1 MENTNKPQENN
12 PSDEKTVVF
21 GASSKNDDSNTDKTT
36 INNNADKTEFQSS
49 ASSSKKPDT
58 NEKEI
63 PKESKTIPKVDTQ
76 KASTGTFVA
85 TAGVA
90 GVAAGVAGVAVGTI
104 FSEDIK
110 NVFSS
115 EAFDAPESP
124 EDEIQDVT
132 SSVETDHTANT
143 VETVNPSSSVETDLV
158 SSNIETVNT
167 TSSIETD
174 HAASTASDNIHASS
188 FEASSID
195 AQGNTYTVSLVDEN
209 SDGHID
215 IASGEAHMVDGSS
228 VSFTASGDTLNSL
241 LNSDVSIANASDFGS
256 QPQFVH
262 IPAQIDDIPFVSDT
276 MSYEI
281 QSGDTLSEIAA
292 THNTSIENLMELNP
306 DISDP
311 NMIYTGNNLVIPTN
325 DNISNPYEGF
335 ESPQNNDS
343 SVIASNES
351 VPTENSSE
359 LTEEGSF
366 ESVDWASFNDA
377 PVSMDEYS
385 DGLAQS
391 DFDSFETPSN
401 YLESG
406 NDFVSS
412 EFIS

>member
-132 SSVETDHTANT
+132 SSVETDHT
-143 VETVNPSSSVETDLV
+143 
-158 SSNIETVNT
+158 
-167 TSSIETD
+167 
-174 HAASTASDNIHASS
+174 ASTASDNIHASS

>member
-1 MENTNKPQENN
+1 MENTNNPQENN
-12 PSDEKTVVF
+12 PGGEKTVVF

-49 ASSSKKPDT
+49 ASSSKKTDT

-76 KASTGTFVA
+76 KASTGAFVA

-90 GVAAGVAGVAVGTI
+90 GVAAGVAAGTI

-110 NVFSS
+110 NVFNS

-124 EDEIQDVT
+124 EAEIAEVT
-132 SSVETDHTANT
+132 SSAETVNQASSVETVNPTGSVETDHVASN
-143 VETVNPSSSVETDLV
+143 VETVNPT
-158 SSNIETVNT
+158 SN
-167 TSSIETD
+167 IETD
-174 HAASTASDNIHASS
+174 HAASSAADNSHASS
-188 FEASSID
+188 FEASSTD

-228 VSFTASGDTLNSL
+228 VSFTATGDSLDSILN
-241 LNSDVSIANASDFGS
+241 NDASIADLNDFGS
-256 QPQFVH
+256 NPDFVNL
-262 IPAQIDDIPFVSDT
+262 PAQIDDIPFVNDT

-292 THNTSIENLMELNP
+292 AHNTSVEHLMELNP
-306 DISDP
+306 DITDA
-311 NMIYTGNNLVIPTN
+311 NMIYTGNDLVIPTT
-325 DNISNPYEGF
+325 DHISNPYEGF
-335 ESPQNNDS
+335 DSPQNNES
-343 SVIASNES
+343 SFIVSNES

-385 DGLAQS
+385 NVLAQS
-391 DFDSFETPSN
+391 DFDSYETPSN

-406 NDFVSS
+406 NDFVTS
-412 EFIS
+412 EFI

>member
-1 MENTNKPQENN
+1 MENTNKPQENK
-12 PSDEKTVVF
+12 PGDEKTVVF
-21 GASSKNDDSNTDKTT
+21 GASSKNDDSSADKTT

-49 ASSSKKPDT
+49 ASSSKKPDN

-63 PKESKTIPKVDTQ
+63 PQESKTIPKADTQ
-76 KASTGTFVA
+76 KSSTGAFVS
-85 TAGVA
+85 TA

-132 SSVETDHTANT
+132 SSVVTDNTANT
-143 VETVNPSSSVETDLV
+143 VETVNPTSSVETDLV

-174 HAASTASDNIHASS
+174 HNASTAADNSHASS
-188 FEASSID
+188 FEASSMD

-209 SDGHID
+209 SDGQID

-228 VSFTASGDTLNSL
+228 VSFTASGDSLNSI
-241 LNSDVSIANASDFGS
+241 LNNDVSIANITDFGLNPDFVNL
-256 QPQFVH
+256 PQQINE
-262 IPAQIDDIPFVSDT
+262 IPTENNT

-292 THNTSIENLMELNP
+292 THNTSVESLMELNP

-311 NMIYTGNNLVIPTN
+311 NMIYTGNNLNIPTN
-325 DNISNPYEGF
+325 DQISSPSEGF
-335 ESPQNNDS
+335 DDSPQNNES
-343 SVIASNES
+343 SIIASNEPVQS
-351 VPTENSSE
+351 TDSTS
-359 LTEEGSF
+359 LSEEGSF
-366 ESVDWASFNDA
+366 EAVDWASFNDE

-385 DGLAQS
+385 NVLAQS
-391 DFDSFETPSN
+391 DFDGFETPSN

-412 EFIS
+412 EFI

>member
-12 PSDEKTVVF
+12 PNDEKTVVF

-90 GVAAGVAGVAVGTI
+90 GVAAGVAGVAAGTI

-143 VETVNPSSSVETDLV
+143 VETVNYS
-158 SSNIETVNT
+158 
-167 TSSIETD
+167 SSIETD

-385 DGLAQS
+385 NGLAQS

>member
-1 MENTNKPQENN
+1 MENTNNPQENN
-12 PSDEKTVVF
+12 PGGEKTVVF

-36 INNNADKTEFQSS
+36 INNNAYKTEFQSS

-76 KASTGTFVA
+76 KASTGAFVA

-90 GVAAGVAGVAVGTI
+90 GVAAGVAAGTI

-110 NVFSS
+110 NVFNS

-132 SSVETDHTANT
+132 SSVETDHVASN
-143 VETVNPSSSVETDLV
+143 VETVNPT
-158 SSNIETVNT
+158 SN
-167 TSSIETD
+167 IETD
-174 HAASTASDNIHASS
+174 HAASSAADNSHASS
-188 FEASSID
+188 FEASSTD

-228 VSFTASGDTLNSL
+228 VSFTATGDSLDSILN
-241 LNSDVSIANASDFGS
+241 NDASIADLNDFGS
-256 QPQFVH
+256 NPDFVNL
-262 IPAQIDDIPFVSDT
+262 PAQIDDIPFVNDT

-292 THNTSIENLMELNP
+292 AHNTSVEHLMELNP
-306 DISDP
+306 DITDA
-311 NMIYTGNNLVIPTN
+311 NMIYTGNDLVIPTT
-325 DNISNPYEGF
+325 DQISNPYEGF
-335 ESPQNNDS
+335 DSPQNNES
-343 SVIASNES
+343 SFIVSNES
-351 VPTENSSE
+351 LPTENSSE

-385 DGLAQS
+385 NVLAQS

-412 EFIS
+412 EFMS

>member
-21 GASSKNDDSNTDKTT
+21 GASSKNDDSNADKTT
-36 INNNADKTEFQSS
+36 INNNADKTEFQST
-49 ASSSKKPDT
+49 ASSSKKPDN

-63 PKESKTIPKVDTQ
+63 PKESKTIPKADTQ
-76 KASTGTFVA
+76 KSSTGAFAST
-85 TAGVA
+85 A

-132 SSVETDHTANT
+132 SSVATDNTANT

-209 SDGHID
+209 SDGHFD

-228 VSFTASGDTLNSL
+228 VSFTATGDSLNSI
-241 LNSDVSIANASDFGS
+241 LNNDVSIANITDFGLNPDFVNLP
-256 QPQFVH
+256 PQINE
-262 IPAQIDDIPFVSDT
+262 IPMENNT

-292 THNTSIENLMELNP
+292 THNTSVESLMELNP

-311 NMIYTGNNLVIPTN
+311 NMIYTGNNLNIPTN
-325 DNISNPYEGF
+325 DQISIPSEGF
-335 ESPQNNDS
+335 DDSPQNNES
-343 SVIASNES
+343 SVIASNEA
-351 VPTENSSE
+351 VQSSDSTS
-359 LTEEGSF
+359 LSEEGSF
-366 ESVDWASFNDA
+366 EAVDWASFNDE

-385 DGLAQS
+385 NVLAQS

-412 EFIS
+412 EFI